1 MAKGYSTCLVV
12 VIALVL
18 IFFLYVFR
26 SYKTGSP
33 AVATTEVLTRLDN
46 MQSVRGKVSARMNGG
61 RNDKATTSNK
71 PSSKKGSP
79 SLPSSGDI
87 TRVLTFEVFGKVQRV
102 SMRKYAKEAAIKFKI
117 KGWIKNTEAKTV
129 KGVAY
134 GSSRSIQLY
143 KKWLSTKGS
152 PRSIIKN
159 ANFEEREVND
169 QDQIPKTFSIKKV
182 LLANGKQWA
191 DR

>member
-26 SYKTGSP
+26 SYETGSP

-61 RNDKATTSNK
+61 RKDKATTSNK

-129 KGVAY
+129 QGVAY